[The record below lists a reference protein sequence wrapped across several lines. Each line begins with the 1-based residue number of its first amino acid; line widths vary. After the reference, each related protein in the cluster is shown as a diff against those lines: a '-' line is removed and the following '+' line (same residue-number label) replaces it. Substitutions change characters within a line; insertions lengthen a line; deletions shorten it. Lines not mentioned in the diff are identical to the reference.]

1 MEYPQG
7 FPREFQG
14 PVDAALAQAERTFQA
29 IAKDLSTSNHR
40 ALEDLAVA
48 FIHTTVVAFGRQAC
62 ECGRAGK
69 WTGETI
75 RWGVDEFLRLVSIYA
90 TYSLLPSSMQ
100 RRDAEDLARRAGE
113 ELRRSDAWAAHLQD
127 REAVATVASPHQTTP
142 TTAVE
147 LDTAEGRRRAVDAYI
162 AEVLERTGQTI
173 TRGDLWRQAGYGG
186 PTQFQRWQRCDK
198 KKSKAAD
205 EKFADLLRRKPHLS
219 RDPSK

>member
-29 IAKDLSTSNHR
+29 TAKDLPTSNHR

-75 RWGVDEFLRLVSIYA
+75 RWGVDEFLRLVSLYA
-90 TYSLLPSSMQ
+90 TYSLLTSSM
-100 RRDAEDLARRAGE
+100 RPRDAERLARRAGE
-113 ELRRSDAWAAHLQD
+113 ELRRSDAWAEHLQD
-127 REAVATVASPHQTTP
+127 REAVATVASAHQATP
-142 TTAVE
+142 TTAAKF
-147 LDTAEGRRRAVDAYI
+147 DTAENRRHAVDAYI
-162 AEVLERTGQTI
+162 AEVLEKTGRTI
-173 TRGDLWRQAGYGG
+173 TRAELSRRAGYCGLS
-186 PTQFQRWQRCDK
+186 QFYRWQRCDK
-198 KKSKAAD
+198 KRSKAAD

-219 RDPSK
+219 